1 MHSIRGLVIALFIVS
16 SPLLTRAEPRVS
28 GLITANAGTRFQ
40 LADPD
45 GDGVLTHTVSGLAQV
60 SRLGNCYVSFDV
72 AAYPAPA
79 GKPWKL
85 VGTMRLVS
93 AEDKD
98 TVLDLDVSGWVL
110 PDDNTPFGKFHYDA
124 LIPSGRVSSKGLGA
138 VPTSTAPPCLSIR
151 REPRRNSHVAAAR
164 IGAVSALENAGS
176 FRGLRLGRKLA
187 RQSRRLPARSLAD
200 AGFSLV

>member
-124 LIPSGRVSSKGLGA
+124 LIKSGAGKFEGA
-138 VPTSTAPPCLSIR
+138 WGRADIDGAALFVNPEGTEGTATWL
-151 REPRRNSHVAAAR
+151 
-164 IGAVSALENAGS
+164 L
-176 FRGLRLGRKLA
+176 RGLVLY
-187 RQSRRLPARSLAD
+187 RR
-200 AGFSLV
+200 